1 MNSGDWDDESDDF
14 DPHDEPSQLDGL
26 TNYSSSDIDDADA
39 SGLDQILSTTD
50 DFNEDDVSSSE
61 SSDDIEIPVAFASN
75 NQGTV
80 TVAAHLNG
88 SVAQVRLAP
97 TAVSMTE
104 HQLAQEIRTVADV
117 ASKKASAVIH
127 VLTVQSLV
135 EQGLDFTVA
144 RDFVAHNTWF
154 TSPEDA
160 QTTVTDLARRDA
172 DRIN

>member
-14 DPHDEPSQLDGL
+14 DPHDEHSQLDAL
-26 TNYSSSDIDDADA
+26 PNYSTADTDESDL
-39 SGLDQILSTTD
+39 GQILSTPAISTD
-50 DFNEDDVSSSE
+50 TEADSAPASGEDT
-61 SSDDIEIPVAFASN
+61 EIPVAFASN
-75 NQGTV
+75 RQGTV

-88 SVAQVRLAP
+88 SVAQVSLTP
-97 TAVSMTE
+97 SIVNMTE
-104 HQLAQEIRTVADV
+104 HQLAQEVQAVANV
-117 ASKKASAVIH
+117 AAKKASAVIH

-160 QTTVTDLARRDA
+160 QAAVIDLARRDLY
-172 DRIN
+172 RTN